1 MKKKNII
8 ICILLTIISIAYTF
22 FVKTID
28 VQSIGPDNSNVGFA
42 TINETFSNIVGSNML
57 LYKITE
63 VLGIIILLVVLMYGV
78 IGIIQ
83 LIKRKSI
90 KKVDK
95 EIIIL
100 GIFYVAMLLVY
111 VFFEKVIINYR
122 PVLIDGEL
130 EASYPS
136 SHTMLALC
144 IGFSSFII
152 SKKYVRKEYVNYF
165 YQEFI
170 GLQI

>member
-1 MKKKNII
+1 
-8 ICILLTIISIAYTF
+8 
-22 FVKTID
+22 
-28 VQSIGPDNSNVGFA
+28 
-42 TINETFSNIVGSNML
+42 
-57 LYKITE
+57 
-63 VLGIIILLVVLMYGV
+63 
-78 IGIIQ
+78 
-83 LIKRKSI
+83 
-90 KKVDK
+90 
-95 EIIIL
+95 
-100 GIFYVAMLLVY
+100 MLLVY

-165 YQEFI
+165 NGIVFALMICVLLGRIISGVHWISDII
-170 GLQI
+170 GGIIISSTLIMYFYTSYKYFKNKI